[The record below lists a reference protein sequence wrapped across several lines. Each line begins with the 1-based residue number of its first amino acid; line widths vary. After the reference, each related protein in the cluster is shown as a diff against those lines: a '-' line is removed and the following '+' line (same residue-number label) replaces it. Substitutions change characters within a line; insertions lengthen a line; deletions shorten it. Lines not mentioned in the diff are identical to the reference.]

1 MNQLDER
8 AQILH
13 RLRRYLQQ
21 QRDRFLCYLQLL
33 EQENTV
39 IRAGDVDRLQHHVE
53 LEQMIIADILTF
65 QRAIDPLEE
74 LYRHAYPNQE
84 SSIVNLKSRLQQ
96 IREQALI
103 RNEENRRL
111 LQDRLES
118 LRLEM
123 KEVRRRGKPPVSP
136 YAQLGEPTLVDIRS

>member
-1 MNQLDER
+1 MDELDER
-8 AQILH
+8 VQILH
-13 RLRRYLQQ
+13 RLRRYLEQ
-21 QRDRFLCYLQLL
+21 QRDRFLRYLQLL

-39 IRAGDVDRLQHHVE
+39 IRAGNVDRLQHYVE
-53 LEQMIIADILTF
+53 LEQMIITDIFTF
-65 QRAIDPLEE
+65 QRAIDPLAE
-74 LYRHAYPNQE
+74 LYRHAYPHRE
-84 SSIVNLKSRLQQ
+84 PSIVTLKSRLQQ

-111 LQDRLES
+111 LQERLES

-136 YAQLGEPTLVDIRS
+136 YARLGEPTLVDIRS